1 VPQQRLDLA
10 DASLLI
16 LWWVMGW
23 QISFQAMPAP
33 AVALPSLLITFLIGT
48 QYGTMILWAYPL
60 GRPAATHSASL
71 CKGSGADGACA

>member
-1 VPQQRLDLA
+1 MPQQRLDLA

-33 AVALPSLLITFLIGT
+33 TVASHTLLITFLIGI
-48 QYGTMILWAYPL
+48 QYGTMILWACPL
-60 GRPAATHSASL
+60 GRPAATQ
-71 CKGSGADGACA
+71 CKPVQGAWC